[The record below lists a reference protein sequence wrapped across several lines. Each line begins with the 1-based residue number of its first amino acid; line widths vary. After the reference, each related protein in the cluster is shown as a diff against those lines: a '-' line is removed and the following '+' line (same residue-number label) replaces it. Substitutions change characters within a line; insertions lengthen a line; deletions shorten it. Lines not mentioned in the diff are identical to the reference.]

1 MSTNETKNKG
11 NGPVN
16 QGSFL
21 QNNAKSILF
30 IVVGIIVLIV
40 LYIGYQ
46 FLYLK
51 PRAEKAAN
59 LIYKAQQYAAIDSL
73 QQKAIEGDGSFV
85 GLKEIADEY
94 SNTASA
100 NIANAYL
107 GGLYLRQKNFKE
119 AIKYLEKY
127 SDTGSE
133 VLDPLV
139 IGLLGDAYS
148 EEKIYDKAISYY
160 KKAADK
166 SENSYTTPMFLKKLG
181 LVYEAQNDLKNAET
195 VFTRIL
201 KDFPESMEATGI
213 ESLIARV
220 QAKAQED

>member
-1 MSTNETKNKG
+1 MSTNETNNKG
-11 NGPVN
+11 SVPVN

-46 FLYLK
+46 FFYLK

-59 LIYKAQQYAAIDSL
+59 LIYKAEQYATVDSL
-73 QQKAIEGDGSFV
+73 QQRAIDGDGSFV

-94 SNTASA
+94 SNTESA

-166 SENSYTTPMFLKKLG
+166 SKNSYTTPMFLKKLG
-181 LVYEAQNDLKNAET
+181 LVYEAQNDFKNAEAAYS
-195 VFTRIL
+195 RIL
-201 KDFPESMEATGI
+201 REYPESLEAAGI
-213 ESLIARV
+213 ESLIARA
-220 QAKAQED
+220 QAKEQ

>member
-1 MSTNETKNKG
+1 MSTNETKHKESG
-11 NGPVN
+11 TVN

-21 QNNAKSILF
+21 QNNAKSVLF
-30 IVVGIIVLIV
+30 IVIGIIVLIV

-46 FLYLK
+46 SLYLK
-51 PRAEKAAN
+51 PRAEKAAD
-59 LIYKAQQYAAIDSL
+59 LIYKAEQYTTIDSL
-73 QQKAIEGDGSFV
+73 QQKAIEGDGTFV

-100 NIANAYL
+100 NMANAYL

-133 VLDPLV
+133 ILDPLV

-166 SENSYTTPMFLKKLG
+166 SKNSYTTPLFLKKLG
-181 LVYEAQNDLKNAET
+181 LVYEAQNDFKNAEEAYS
-195 VFTRIL
+195 RIL
-201 KDFPESMEATGI
+201 KDYPESSEAAGI
-213 ESLIARV
+213 ESLIAR
-220 QAKAQED
+220 AQTKE